1 MLSNRKALI
10 TLCFSL
16 FWVFCETSQ
25 AADSAW
31 SQREAEE
38 KVGARVQC
46 ICNPNQGLLQW
57 GPNLEGWERS
67 KQPKA
72 LGRTVKVGAKG
83 TVKEILRVSKG
94 KYHVVVHWDQ
104 ENAGGPF
111 WTTVMGPDEYNR
123 TIASIPKSEIVGKWR
138 EIGKRASLEISVDGT
153 FKAIDNEGMAVAGKY
168 TLVEHGRIKFAI
180 QNEKTPEEIVNLGFS
195 INGDELTLTPS
206 DGGQVERYRK
216 VE

>member
-1 MLSNRKALI
+1 MLSNRKVLI
-10 TLCFSL
+10 GLCFSF
-16 FWVFCETSQ
+16 FWVFCATSQ

-31 SQREAEE
+31 SRREAED
-38 KVGARVQC
+38 KLGTRVQYVGH
-46 ICNPNQGLLQW
+46 PNQGLLQW
-57 GPNLEGWERS
+57 GPNFEGWEKS

-72 LGRTVKVGAKG
+72 LGRTVKVGSKG
-83 TVKEILRVSKG
+83 TVKEILQVSDG
-94 KYHVVVHWDQ
+94 KYHVVVHWDP

-111 WTTVMGPDEYNR
+111 WTTVMGPVEYGR
-123 TIASIPKSEIVGKWR
+123 SLASVPKSEIVGNWR
-138 EIGKRASLEISVDGT
+138 EVGKTASLEISEDGT
-153 FKAIDNEGMAVAGKY
+153 FKAVDNEGMAVAGKY

-180 QNEKTPEEIVNLGFS
+180 QHEKTPEEIVSLGFA